1 MTATR
6 STRRKKPGLIRG
18 TATKVAAL
26 ATSVGAK
33 IGESVREPAGQIAS
47 FVHETAQHLPLIGRN
62 GTKRKRARSKV
73 PPVTKAKR
81 RPHRRARRA

>member
-18 TATKVAAL
+18 AATKVAAL

-33 IGESVREPAGQIAS
+33 IGETVREPAGQIAS
-47 FVHETAQHLPLIGRN
+47 FVHETAQHLPLIGAN
-62 GTKRKRARSKV
+62 GTKRKRVRSKA
-73 PPVTKAKR
+73 PPAAKAKR
-81 RPHRRARRA
+81 APSRRKRRA